1 MKFSD
6 LSSVFEL
13 FIFSDIFEVNR
24 DILVEGN
31 SLMIT
36 LMKNYSDENRS
47 QKKINV
53 KKIISLKEVLNKPIN
68 ELEIQFN
75 DIEELN
81 KITSLSKID
90 GKTKITINIK
100 NKTQTFK
107 FILNENRKI
116 DRNLIKSLKIE
127 ENIT

>member
-24 DILVEGN
+24 DLLVEGN

-100 NKTQTFK
+100 DKTQTFK